1 MSSPHVANAKT
12 AACSP
17 VRSRWSIATTLRPRE
32 RFDSTA
38 AQGTHSARGARCDSG
53 RATRSANRSNHL
65 AHERGP
71 HVHHV
76 PNPLGSCGAVI
87 AICLGAGGIGLVD
100 AAKGSGERSVY
111 TAIEPCRLLD
121 TRPNQGIGGRT
132 APLGPGEIYPLTA
145 HGDNGQCTDI
155 PADTLALELNVTGL
169 FNTGAT
175 HFTVWDGQGDVPNA
189 SHVNLAPGASPT
201 PNSVT
206 TELDGPRFAI
216 FNNSAT
222 SHVIVDIV
230 GIYQDHT
237 HDDRYY
243 TESEVDAA
251 LAPLTTDWVVP
262 IPLGSIAEQF
272 GTAYNSSNFSG
283 PVGIEIQEG
292 SASIAGTVGIPAA
305 YDSSTGVQINLDL
318 MPGDGSTAPCTVD
331 LDVTSGD
338 TQRSRPG
345 DIQYS
350 LGRDTRPL
358 DVTLDP
364 DDPVRAYVSFD
375 AFNGIEP
382 GDTLAFRISRDHDDA
397 DTCTGDVVVTGMSLT
412 PNTG

>member
-1 MSSPHVANAKT
+1 MT
-12 AACSP
+12 TTT
-17 VRSRWSIATTLRPRE
+17 RSRW
-32 RFDSTA
+32 A
-38 AQGTHSARGARCDSG
+38 AI
-53 RATRSANRSNHL
+53 
-65 AHERGP
+65 
-71 HVHHV
+71 
-76 PNPLGSCGAVI
+76 GAVI

-145 HGDNGQCTDI
+145 HGDNGQCTGI

-169 FNTGAT
+169 QNTGAT

-189 SHVNLAPGASPT
+189 SHVNLAPGASAT

-206 TELDGPRFAI
+206 TELDGARFAI

-251 LAPLTTDWVVP
+251 IQNQKFVNINTMKDAGGREANVPIGGPLRFDASLVVP
-262 IPLGSIAEQF
+262 PDYTGGDLTLVLNVMKLDFSPQVSCTVTLTSNYLYVMRPSTGASVTPAELTGS
-272 GTAYNSSNFSG
+272 
-283 PVGIEIQEG
+283 
-292 SASIAGTVGIPAA
+292 GTV
-305 YDSSTGVQINLDL
+305 SLDAVFR
-318 MPGDGSTAPCTVD
+318 DI
-331 LDVTSGD
+331 D
-338 TQRSRPG
+338 T
-345 DIQYS
+345 
-350 LGRDTRPL
+350 
-358 DVTLDP
+358 
-364 DDPVRAYVSFD
+364 
-375 AFNGIEP
+375 
-382 GDTLAFRISRDHDDA
+382 
-397 DTCTGDVVVTGMSLT
+397 
-412 PNTG
+412 